1 MKVLG
6 IDVGGS
12 GIKGNLVDISTG
24 EILSTRHRIDTPK
37 PATPKA
43 VSKTVGKI
51 VTHFNWKGPIGCG
64 FPSAIQ
70 GGIIKTA
77 ANIDKGWIGEDVESL
92 FAAETKCQVKVV
104 NDADAAGLA
113 EALLGAGKGKSGVT
127 MLLTVGTGIGS
138 ALINNG
144 KLVPNTELG
153 HLHFKGDIAEKY
165 CSDSARKREDLSW
178 TDWGKRF
185 NKYLQHI
192 NRLFYPDRIIIGGGA
207 SKRFHKF
214 SSEIDVPVKVLP
226 ATLLNDAG
234 IIGAALAAR
243 ELKQKK

>member
-24 EILSTRHRIDTPK
+24 EILSTRHRIETPK

-43 VSKTVGKI
+43 VSKTVGKL
-51 VTHFNWKGPIGCG
+51 VDHFNWKGPIGCG
-64 FPSAIQ
+64 FPAAIQ
-70 GGIIKTA
+70 NGIAKTA
-77 ANIDKGWIGEDVESL
+77 SNIDKSWIGENVESL
-92 FAAETKCQVKVV
+92 FAAETKCKVRVV

-138 ALINNG
+138 AIINNG

-153 HLHFKGDIAEKY
+153 HLLFKGMIAEKY
-165 CSDSARKREDLSW
+165 CSDAARKRDDLNW
-178 TDWGKRF
+178 QEWGKRF
-185 NKYLQHI
+185 NKYLVHI
-192 NRLFYPDRIIIGGGA
+192 NRLFYPDRVIVGGGA

-214 SSEIDVPVKVLP
+214 EKEIDVPIKVIP

-234 IIGAALAAR
+234 IIGAALAA
-243 ELKQKK
+243 KDFKK